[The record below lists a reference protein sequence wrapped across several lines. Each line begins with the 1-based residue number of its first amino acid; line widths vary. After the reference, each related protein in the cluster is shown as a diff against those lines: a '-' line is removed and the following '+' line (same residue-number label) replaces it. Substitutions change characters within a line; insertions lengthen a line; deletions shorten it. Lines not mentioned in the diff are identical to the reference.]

1 MTVRWRKNGCYA
13 REKPG
18 RRKGPGH
25 KQEAT
30 SALAGLPQRFEL
42 FGNQTTFA
50 VVTCAVLWAPVTHAA
65 PMAAAPCVV
74 EPARILLDRRVLVGG
89 DETVSLP
96 LPGALPA
103 SLLQVAEEGV
113 DVEFEVQDVRG
124 VVLARA
130 DNPIA
135 RQGVQQAELPRQPAA
150 AVLVIRGKEHAGV
163 RGKVRVYLGAPRQA
177 RAPSPCVGFVRLMAA
192 SDALYASAATELA
205 TAARSPATTTSEN
218 FTLALKAYQRIANS
232 LGGGAEISAER
243 GRAELSVAA
252 VFYYH
257 LFDYGE
263 SAAWAERAVASF
275 SQTGD
280 VYLEAR
286 AQALLAAAWIEVRR
300 YEEARA
306 LLAQLVSFHGGR
318 AERYDEA
325 LQVNNIGLS
334 YYNESQFNKAIPYYT
349 IALDAFKRLG
359 ETPRHAVAI
368 QNIALCDWGLGR
380 WQAAAKAF
388 SRALGMMRPEPYLDL
403 YLLTLNNSALAHLAA
418 GKFDDALRQHNSAL
432 SLAKRAGMTLET
444 ARSLHGIGVTY
455 YAMGDPKLAHQLL
468 VQAITVLGPR
478 EDDADEHKDRA
489 RLASVRALATLEQE
503 SGALEDADGHYRE
516 ALILANRNNALNTVV
531 RIKQRLA
538 LSALARNDHATAL
551 GLIEPLVNAVPGINR
566 LTEAGSR
573 LVRAKILRA
582 QGRLDE
588 ATTELK
594 TASATFVQYQSLPD
608 EFDARIELAR
618 VHRAAGNSRLAR
630 EEIAKALEA
639 SEELRVQ
646 TANPVYRASVA
657 NQIRPALDLALQIHR
672 EEYERQAAAGNTSAA
687 TALARESLQ
696 LADASR
702 ARGLWQFLA
711 QSETNPEDPE
721 IAARVAER
729 ATLLR
734 DLADRRYYLATRE
747 ERSQTDSSAQ
757 VMREDIARLRASLDE
772 VDSFLARRLGNG
784 LQGQVEQRDFAL
796 EAKPMNL
803 IVEYWLGPESSFAWV
818 ISGKD
823 VSWFQLDSAAAIE
836 ATARDLQTSLAGYF
850 ESRNRK
856 SDAAIAAQ
864 AQRLY
869 GLIIRPLEESLA
881 GGNTAVTIVP
891 DGALHFVPFAML
903 RGSGRDPFLV
913 QRVAIRSTPA
923 LWLNGAAPR
932 RAEAANTKGRVLLV
946 SDPVY
951 QIDDARMAPT
961 AAKAVQVAELT
972 PRLRAGVDPSQLERL
987 IGSVSEIAGVRAQ
1000 FAGSRVDDLRGLDAV
1015 RTRVLDRDLAAY
1027 RFIHI
1032 AAHGSVD
1039 AEIPSLSS
1047 LVLGAFDRKGRVRE
1061 QEIRVGDLLG
1071 KRFAADVVVLSAC
1084 NTSVGRSYPQEG
1096 PIGLHYAM
1104 LARGAKAVVASLW
1117 SVADETNA
1125 ELMTEMYQ
1133 RMIKQGERVDVAL
1146 AGAMRAQLAAH
1157 PDRDAAIWAPYNT
1170 YVIE

>member
-1 MTVRWRKNGCYA
+1 
-13 REKPG
+13 
-18 RRKGPGH
+18 
-25 KQEAT
+25 
-30 SALAGLPQRFEL
+30 
-42 FGNQTTFA
+42 
-50 VVTCAVLWAPVTHAA
+50 
-65 PMAAAPCVV
+65 MASAPCVV

-96 LPGALPA
+96 LPAELPA

-113 DVEFEVQDVRG
+113 DVEFEVQDARG

-135 RQGVQQAELPRQPAA
+135 RQGVQQAELPSQPAA
-150 AVLVIRGKEHAGV
+150 AVLLIRGKEHAGV
-163 RGKVRVYLGAPRQA
+163 RGKVRVYLSAPRQA
-177 RAPSPCVGFVRLMAA
+177 RAPSRCLGFVRLMSA
-192 SDALYASAATELA
+192 SDALYATAVTEQAA
-205 TAARSPATTTSEN
+205 AARSPATTASDD
-218 FTLALKAYQRIANS
+218 FTLAFKAYQRIATS
-232 LGGGAEISAER
+232 LGGGAEISTER
-243 GRAELSVAA
+243 GRAEMSAAA
-252 VFYYH
+252 VLYYH

-263 SAAWAERAVASF
+263 SAAWAERAAASF
-275 SQTGD
+275 SQAGD
-280 VYLEAR
+280 AYLEAR

-300 YEEARA
+300 YEDARA
-306 LLAQLVSFHGGR
+306 LLVRLISFHGGR

-334 YYNESQFNKAIPYYT
+334 YYNESQFTKAIPYYT
-349 IALDAFKRLG
+349 TAMDAFKRLG
-359 ETPRHAVAI
+359 ETPRYAVAI

-380 WQAAAKAF
+380 WQAASKAF

-432 SLAKRAGMTLET
+432 NLAKRAGMTLET

-455 YAMGDPKLAHQLL
+455 YAMGDPKLARELL
-468 VQAITVLGPR
+468 VQAITVLGTR

-503 SGALEDADGHYRE
+503 SGALEDADRHYRE
-516 ALILANRNNALNTVV
+516 ALILASRNNALNTVA

-566 LTEAGSR
+566 LTEAGTR
-573 LVRAKILRA
+573 LVHAKILCA

-594 TASATFVQYQSLPD
+594 TAIATFVQYQSLPD

-672 EEYERQAAAGNTSAA
+672 ENYERQVAAGNTSAA
-687 TALARESLQ
+687 SALARESLQ

-711 QSETNPEDPE
+711 QSETNLEDPE

-747 ERSQTDSSAQ
+747 ERSQTDTSAQ
-757 VMREDIARLRASLDE
+757 VMRDDIARLRASLDDVE
-772 VDSFLARRLGNG
+772 SFIARHLGNG
-784 LQGQVEQRDFAL
+784 LRGRIERRDLVLAA
-796 EAKPMNL
+796 EPTSL
-803 IVEYWLGPESSFAWV
+803 IVEYWLGPESSYAWV
-818 ISGKD
+818 VNNKHIS
-823 VSWFQLDSAAAIE
+823 WLRLDGATRIE
-836 ATARDLQTSLAGYF
+836 AAARDLQTSLAGYF
-850 ESRNRK
+850 ESRNRNP
-856 SDAAIAAQ
+856 DAVTATR
-864 AQRLY
+864 AQRLH
-869 GLIIRPLEESLA
+869 GLIIRPFEDSLA
-881 GGNTAVTIVP
+881 GVTSVTIVP

-903 RGSGRDPFLV
+903 RGSNRDPFLV
-913 QRVAIRSTPA
+913 ERVAIRSTPA
-923 LWLNGAAPR
+923 LWLNSAMPR
-932 RAEAANTKGRVLLV
+932 RAAVANTKGRILLL

-951 QIDDARMAPT
+951 QPNDPRVASVAT
-961 AAKAVQVAELT
+961 KAVQAAAESL
-972 PRLRAGVDPSQLERL
+972 PRLRTSVDPSRLERL
-987 IGSVSEIAGVRAQ
+987 VGSVGEAAGVRIQ
-1000 FAGSRVDDLRGLDAV
+1000 FARSRVDDLSGFDAV
-1015 RTRVLDRDLAAY
+1015 RARVLDRDLASY
-1027 RFIHI
+1027 RFIHF

-1047 LVLGAFDRKGRVRE
+1047 LVLGAFDKKGRVRE

-1084 NTSVGRSYPQEG
+1084 NTSVGRSYAQEG

-1117 SVADETNA
+1117 SVADETNP
-1125 ELMTEMYQ
+1125 ELMTEMYR

-1146 AGAMRAQLAAH
+1146 AGAMRVQLAAH
-1157 PDRDAAIWAPYNT
+1157 PDWNAALWAPYNT
-1170 YVIE
+1170 YVVDY